1 MELYVEGTAYSVSK
15 LVSKMPNCK
24 ELNQFAATYEI
35 FSKTGLFYG
44 LVTADF
50 DLDQYSP
57 QNIWKVPESKT
68 RPRME
73 GNLNQTGINF

>member
-24 ELNQFAATYEI
+24 DLNQFAATYEI
-35 FSKTGLFYG
+35 FSEIGLFYG

-57 QNIWKVPESKT
+57 QNIWKVPESTT

-73 GNLNQTGINF
+73 GI